1 MRRRRFLALIPA
13 ATALLVVRCG
23 GQDERAIVRVNTRTP
38 PPSPAASEPTPTPTL
53 VPAPELVLSTEVAP
67 QGGAILCSLVGMVT
81 EGTVTFMGRTQ
92 PLTQGK
98 RSIYAFVPVDIDDAP
113 GVQPLRVDFT
123 LVSGSKGSLT
133 TSITVERT
141 SWPVDEIVVPD
152 VQQQLLDPAVSNDE
166 NLLLRSVYSQVTPV
180 KFWDGP
186 WLVPAPGEIT
196 TQFGE
201 QRSYNGGPPL
211 GHHSGTDI
219 GSAEGNPVI
228 ATNHGRVVLARQL
241 RLRGN
246 MVIVD
251 HGGGLFSGYA
261 HLSAFGVGEGQ
272 LLAAGEQLGQVG
284 STGLSTGAHLHW
296 EMAAGGVLVDA
307 LRFANGSN
315 GF

>member
-1 MRRRRFLALIPA
+1 MQRRRFLALIPA
-13 ATALLVVRCG
+13 ATAVLVVRCG
-23 GQDERAIVRVNTRTP
+23 GEEERAIVRVNTRTP
-38 PPSPAASEPTPTPTL
+38 LPSAVHEPTPTPTL
-53 VPAPELVLSTEVAP
+53 IPPPEIVLSTELAP

-81 EGTVTFMGRTQ
+81 EGTVTFMQRTQ
-92 PLTQGK
+92 PLTRGQ
-98 RSIYAFVPVDIDDAP
+98 RSIYAFVPVDIDDPP
-113 GVQPLRVDFT
+113 GVHPLRLDFT

-133 TSITVERT
+133 TNITVQNT
-141 SWPVDEIVVPD
+141 SWPVDNIILPPGQE
-152 VQQQLLDPAVSNDE
+152 QLLDPHVVNDE
-166 NLLLRSVYSQVTPV
+166 NLLLRSVYGQVTPE
-180 KFWDGP
+180 KLWDGQ

-201 QRSYNGGPPL
+201 QRSYNNGPPS

-241 RLRGN
+241 SLRGN

-261 HLSAFGVGEGQ
+261 HMSVFSVGEGQ
-272 LLAAGEQLGQVG
+272 LVAAGDQLGQVG